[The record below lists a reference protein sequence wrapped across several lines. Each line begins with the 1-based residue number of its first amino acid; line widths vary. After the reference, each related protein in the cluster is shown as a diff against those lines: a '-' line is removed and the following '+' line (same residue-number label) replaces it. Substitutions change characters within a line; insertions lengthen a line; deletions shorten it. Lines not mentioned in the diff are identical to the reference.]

1 MTGLRMGL
9 AAVLAAASTQAF
21 AASQPAK
28 TEWVG
33 TWGYVI
39 APLPPGG
46 APPAAAPVPAP
57 PAPPLQVVIPLGPP
71 PAPVPPPADIPRPAG
86 PPAAPQILIENPGNV
101 PVQFATPDLS
111 NVTVRQIVRISAGG
125 KRLRIRLSNES
136 GADALRL
143 GAIHIGK
150 AGPDGSILPGTDR
163 AVTFAGQPTV
173 TAPAS
178 SPVLSDPVDLPTQDL
193 DRLAISIYVPGE
205 VAPRQPR
212 TLYDYVAGAPGDQ
225 TAAPQLPQ
233 QKLLRVPAYVTLVEV
248 EPTASTNV
256 VVALGDSI
264 TEGATSTAN
273 AFRSWPDRLAER
285 IAPSHWAV
293 VNTGI
298 SGNRLLRYGAGP
310 TALARFDRDVLSVP
324 GVKTIILLE
333 GINDIGVGFG
343 RPNSAEPVT
352 LEALQAADLQIIAR
366 AHEHGIRVI
375 GATLTPYQGAAYATP
390 EGEQVRQGLNQ
401 WIKTSGA
408 FDGVIDF
415 AAVVADAKDPLT
427 IAAPFNIRDHLHPN
441 DAGYKAMGDAID
453 LKLVTAK

>member
-1 MTGLRMGL
+1 MIGLRMGL
-9 AAVLAAASTQAF
+9 AAVLAAASTQAL
-21 AASQPAK
+21 AADKPARA
-28 TEWVG
+28 EWVG
-33 TWGYVI
+33 TWGYVS
-39 APLPPGG
+39 APLPPGAAQP
-46 APPAAAPVPAP
+46 APAPAP
-57 PAPPLQVVIPLGPP
+57 PAPPAPTAIPLGPP
-71 PAPVPPPADIPRPAG
+71 PTPPTPRPAAP
-86 PPAAPQILIENPGNV
+86 PPAAPQILIDNPGNV

-111 NVTVRQIVRISAGG
+111 NVTLRQVVRISAGG
-125 KRLRIRLSNES
+125 KRLRLRISNEN
-136 GADALRL
+136 GADALTV
-143 GAIHIGK
+143 GSVHVGK
-150 AGPDGSILPGTDR
+150 AGPDGSIVPGTDR
-163 AVTFAGQPTV
+163 AVTFSGRANV

-178 SPVLSDPVDLPTQDL
+178 SPILSDPIDLPTQDL

-212 TLYDYVAGAPGDQ
+212 TLFDYVAGAPGDQ
-225 TAAPQLPQ
+225 TAAAQLPQ

-248 EPTASTNV
+248 EPNAPTNV

-264 TEGATSTAN
+264 TEGATSTSN

-310 TALARFDRDVLSVP
+310 TALARLDRDVLSVP

-333 GINDIGVGFG
+333 GINDIGRGFTPQG
-343 RPNSAEPVT
+343 AREAVT
-352 LEALQAADLQIIAR
+352 LESLEAADQQIIAR

-375 GATLTPYQGAAYATP
+375 GATLTPYQGAVYASP

-415 AAVVADAKDPLT
+415 AAAVADPKDPLT
-427 IAAPFNIRDHLHPN
+427 INATYNIRDHLHPN

-453 LKLVTAK
+453 LKLVMGK